1 VQGALKITYLCG
13 SISLISK
20 KMPFHKT
27 PLHGLWIFEPRVFE
41 DERGYFFESFNQRTF
56 AEHIG
61 QDIHFVQD
69 NQSKSSYG
77 VIRGLHFQRGDYAQ
91 AKLVRVLSG
100 RVLDVALDIRPESP
114 TFGQHFA
121 LELSAENRLQL
132 FIPRGFAHGFAVL
145 SQTAEFFYK
154 CDNFYAP
161 QHEGGISYND
171 PQLNIDWQISVD
183 EQILSPKDKSLP
195 LFASLFNQI

>member
-1 VQGALKITYLCG
+1 
-13 SISLISK
+13 
-20 KMPFHKT
+20 MPFRET
-27 PLHGLWIFEPRVFE
+27 PLPGLWIFEPRVFE
-41 DERGYFFESFNQRTF
+41 DERGYFFESFNQRIF
-56 AEHIG
+56 EEHLG
-61 QDIHFVQD
+61 HPVRFVQD
-69 NQSKSSYG
+69 NQSKSGYG

-121 LELSAENRLQL
+121 LELSAANRLQL

-161 QHEGGISYND
+161 EHEGGILYND
-171 PQLNIDWQISVD
+171 PQLNIDWQIPA
-183 EQILSPKDKSLP
+183 EQQIISAKDKTQP
-195 LFASLFNQI
+195 LFASLVGQV

>member
-1 VQGALKITYLCG
+1 
-13 SISLISK
+13 
-20 KMPFHKT
+20 MPFRET
-27 PLHGLWIFEPRVFE
+27 PLPGLWIFEPRVFE
-41 DERGYFFESFNQRTF
+41 DERGYFFESFNQQIF
-56 AEHIG
+56 EEHLA
-61 QDIHFVQD
+61 HPVRFVQD
-69 NQSKSSYG
+69 NQSKSGYG

-121 LELSAENRLQL
+121 LELSAANRLQL

-145 SQTAEFFYK
+145 SETAEFFYK

-161 QHEGGISYND
+161 QHEGGILYND
-171 PQLNIDWQISVD
+171 PQLNIDWQIPA
-183 EQILSPKDKSLP
+183 ELQIISAKDKTQP
-195 LFASLFNQI
+195 LFASLVGQV

>member
-1 VQGALKITYLCG
+1 
-13 SISLISK
+13 
-20 KMPFHKT
+20 MPFRET

-41 DERGYFFESFNQRTF
+41 DERGYFFESFNQQTF

-69 NQSKSSYG
+69 NQSKSGYG

-145 SQTAEFFYK
+145 SKTAEFFYK

-171 PQLNIDWQISVD
+171 PQLNIDWQIPVNQQTISA
-183 EQILSPKDKSLP
+183 KDKVLP
-195 LFASLFNQI
+195 LFASIFSQV